1 MVGWR
6 IDLRPFFTE
15 EYTIQQRSR
24 CPKVFLGCY
33 WWYFP
38 NILQLI
44 THITWIYI
52 YIYIIIYIYIGIC
65 YFSSIQVSPLF
76 YLGIAKN
83 REMKESP
90 QISGW
95 SRWSWDFWVFH
106 PRDSWDFE
114 GYTQIFFGRAQK
126 EALDWMLN
134 SLKLGR
140 LGWYTYITYI
150 YIITYIL
157 YVYITYILYIY
168 YIYYI
173 YIYICV
179 CILYIYIL
187 YI

>member
-1 MVGWR
+1 MFNQLKLSSCFHHQSCNGRLTDWSSTLFHGGVY
-6 IDLRPFFTE
+6 
-15 EYTIQQRSR
+15 YTATIKMPESVSR
-24 CPKVFLGCY
+24 MLLMIFSKHSTVNNSYNLDTY
-33 WWYFP
+33 
-38 NILQLI
+38 ILV
-44 THITWIYI
+44 
-52 YIYIIIYIYIGIC
+52 C
-65 YFSSIQVSPLF
+65 YFSYIQVSPLF

-150 YIITYIL
+150 HIYIL
-157 YVYITYILYIY
+157 HMYIYILHMYILYI
-168 YIYYI
+168 
-173 YIYICV
+173 
-179 CILYIYIL
+179 CI
-187 YI
+187 